1 MAWFLRRNY
10 WSSLDHDLMVSICE
24 KAISFLAGNLNS
36 SYSYLITAVAKVIQ
50 TESLAEKG
58 NNSFHNQLFLCCD
71 KVGSKD
77 FIMIGLAI
85 FLFSCI
91 KRQVI

>member
-1 MAWFLRRNY
+1 MKKRKIFSDAKN
-10 WSSLDHDLMVSICE
+10 HQ
-24 KAISFLAGNLNS
+24 KAAL
-36 SYSYLITAVAKVIQ
+36 AKVIQ
-50 TESLAEKG
+50 TGSLAEKG

>member
-1 MAWFLRRNY
+1 MKKRKIFSDAKN
-10 WSSLDHDLMVSICE
+10 HQ
-24 KAISFLAGNLNS
+24 KAAL
-36 SYSYLITAVAKVIQ
+36 AKVIQ
-50 TESLAEKG
+50 TGSLAEKG

-85 FLFSCI
+85 FFYFLVSKDKSFSKCI
-91 KRQVI
+91 RLH